1 MLVTR
6 RISENL
12 DHIFVFEFR
21 ILKKCAIS
29 NRREKGNEHLYF
41 SNSISLDIVPRDSMR
56 TILFMRTIC
65 GIYTHSGRGGQADRR
80 DPVRYFSEGISLRPE
95 ANKRGTR
102 TTDRFILVL
111 AVSLNRSHRWPRA
124 ECQIRSRGIY
134 FRRRKRRGSCHF
146 FHKIS
151 YNVWRISIISY
162 VVKLETL

>member
-1 MLVTR
+1 MTR
-6 RISENL
+6 GEKKETRIYFLIRFLCWRES
-12 DHIFVFEFR
+12 
-21 ILKKCAIS
+21 
-29 NRREKGNEHLYF
+29 RR
-41 SNSISLDIVPRDSMR
+41 VRPRRR

-65 GIYTHSGRGGQADRR
+65 GIYSYTGRGGQGDRR
-80 DPVRYFSEGISLRPE
+80 DPVRYFSEEISLRPE

-151 YNVWRISIISY
+151 YNVWRISIIFY
-162 VVKLETL
+162 VVKLVVSH